1 LAYYDTP
8 MTKLEAVNICLSS
21 MGEPVVNTLD
31 GAAIDAQM
39 AGDLIDET
47 ARSVQGMGWH
57 WNRERHTL
65 TPNVSKE
72 VVLPANTIRV
82 DTVDDSK
89 SVNVVYRNGKLFDV
103 ENATFQFDQTELK
116 LEIYVVLPFEQLPF
130 AAKQFITARAARLL
144 QTRLLGSDTLNKF
157 NTADEQRAWVALMQE
172 EAETYDGNMLTD
184 SWSTKSIIS
193 RGYFARGA
201 Y

>member
-1 LAYYDTP
+1 MAYYDTP

-39 AGDLIDET
+39 ASDLIDET
-47 ARSVQGMGWH
+47 SRSVQGMGWH
-57 WNRERHTL
+57 WNREQHTL
-65 TPNVSKE
+65 SPNVSNE
-72 VVLPANTIRV
+72 IVLPANTIRV
-82 DTVDDSK
+82 DTVNESK

-103 ENATFQFDQTELK
+103 ENATFQFDKQLK
-116 LEIYVVLPFEQLPF
+116 LEIYVVLPFEHIPF
-130 AAKQFITARAARLL
+130 AAKQFVTARAARLL
-144 QTRLLGSDTLNKF
+144 QVRLLGSETLNKF

-172 EAETYDGNMLTD
+172 EAETFDGNMLMD
-184 SWSTKSIIS
+184 SWSTRSIIT

>member
-39 AGDLIDET
+39 ASDLIDET
-47 ARSVQGMGWH
+47 SRSVQGMGWH
-57 WNRERHTL
+57 WNREQHTL
-65 TPNVSKE
+65 SPNVSNE
-72 VVLPANTIRV
+72 IVLPANTIRV
-82 DTVDDSK
+82 DTVNESR

-103 ENATFQFDQTELK
+103 ENATFQFDKELK
-116 LEIYVVLPFEQLPF
+116 LEIYVVLPFEHIPF
-130 AAKQFITARAARLL
+130 AAKQFVTARAARLL
-144 QTRLLGSDTLNKF
+144 QVRLLGSETLNKF
-157 NTADEQRAWVALMQE
+157 NMADEQRAWVALMQE
-172 EAETYDGNMLTD
+172 EAETFDGNMLTD
-184 SWSTKSIIS
+184 SWSTRSIIT

>member
-39 AGDLIDET
+39 ASDLIDET
-47 ARSVQGMGWH
+47 SRSVQGMGWH
-57 WNRERHTL
+57 WNREKHTL
-65 TPNVSKE
+65 QPNVSNE
-72 VVLPANTIRV
+72 IVLPANTIRV
-82 DTVDDSK
+82 DTIEDNRD
-89 SVNVVYRNGKLFDV
+89 VNVVYRNGKLFDV
-103 ENATFQFDQTELK
+103 ENATYQFDQTELK
-116 LEIYVVLPFEQLPF
+116 LEIYVVLPFEHLPF
-130 AAKQFITARAARLL
+130 AAKQFITARASRLL
-144 QTRLLGSDTLNKF
+144 QTRLLGSETLNKF

-172 EAETYDGNMLTD
+172 EAETYDGNMLYD
-184 SWSTKSIIS
+184 SWSTRSILT
-193 RGYFARGA
+193 RGNFARGV